1 MKYLIATALLSAPLL
16 AAAAAG
22 SPDEHFYH
30 SLAEAGIA
38 EVQLGKLAQEKGADQ
53 AVKDFGAMMVK
64 DHTAAND
71 KLQSIA
77 SSKKITL
84 PTSASVAQMATEAKF
99 KLLSG
104 ETFDK
109 SYVKSQ
115 VSAHRKTIALFQ
127 KEASSGRDSDAKAFA
142 SATLSTL
149 RSHLKAITS
158 IAKNMGVKVK

>member
-1 MKYLIATALLSAPLL
+1 MKSNFLALMLVLPV
-16 AAAAAG
+16 AAFAASNPDASFYKNAAEGGIFEVDAG
-22 SPDEHFYH
+22 HM
-30 SLAEAGIA
+30 
-38 EVQLGKLAQEKGADQ
+38 AQEKGNSQ
-53 AVKDFGAMMVK
+53 QVKDFGAMMVK

-115 VSAHRKTIALFQ
+115 VSAHRKTLALFQ